1 MTLALNLSEAIMHV
15 VEYDE
20 ESLDPPNIGPE
31 DFFVRTTLL
40 SRRKMLRVSVL
51 DYISSR
57 RSSSLMDIF

>member
-1 MTLALNLSEAIMHV
+1 MTLALKLSEAIMHV

-51 DYISSR
+51 D
-57 RSSSLMDIF
+57 